1 MSTSPPVSERQVG
14 TKMAPWMRV
23 LGWVAGAPLALLRYV
38 VVTRKCIDE
47 HIVDGADAKPGE
59 SGPDMPDYLRSAN
72 SSAGLATH
80 RRFSLRI
87 CDSQISAE
95 QLATIVSSDPNLV
108 SPWEV
113 LRWELPASERR
124 RLAPGDDVLIR
135 MAGPWN
141 GVLRVIERDAERLR
155 LQTQSGSALKG
166 ELELRLRKD
175 DGALLA
181 EIELWERADNRLL
194 AILHD
199 HLGLTSR
206 MQTHTWV
213 EFLQRTCSVSG
224 GCPDGPVH
232 VHTQR
237 ESR

>member
-1 MSTSPPVSERQVG
+1 
-14 TKMAPWMRV
+14 MRV

-38 VVTRKCIDE
+38 LVTRKCIDE
-47 HIVDGADAKPGE
+47 HIVDDADADHGAC
-59 SGPDMPDYLRSAN
+59 GPDMPDYLRSAD
-72 SSAGLATH
+72 SGAGLATH
-80 RRFSLRI
+80 RRFGLRI
-87 CDSQISAE
+87 CDSKISAE
-95 QLATIVSSDPNLV
+95 QLATIVASDPNLV

-113 LRWELPASERR
+113 LRWELPATERR

-141 GVLRVIERDAERLR
+141 GALRVIERDAERLR
-155 LQTQSGSALKG
+155 LQTHSNSALKG
-166 ELELRLRKD
+166 ELELRLRTD
-175 DGALLA
+175 DDTLLA

-199 HLGLTSR
+199 RLGLTSR

-213 EFLQRTCSVSG
+213 EFLQRTCNVSG
-224 GCPDGPVH
+224 GRPDGPVH
-232 VHTQR
+232 VRTHR

>member
-1 MSTSPPVSERQVG
+1 M
-14 TKMAPWMRV
+14 MAPWMRV

-38 VVTRKCIDE
+38 LVTRKCIDE
-47 HIVDGADAKPGE
+47 QIVDGADANHGACA
-59 SGPDMPDYLRSAN
+59 PDMPDYLRSAD
-72 SSAGLATH
+72 SGAGLATH

-113 LRWELPASERR
+113 LRWELPDSERR

-141 GVLRVIERDAERLR
+141 GALRVIERDAERLR

-166 ELELRLRKD
+166 ELELRLHTD
-175 DGALLA
+175 DGSCLPRSSCGSAPTTGCSPSCTTISA
-181 EIELWERADNRLL
+181 SPHGCR
-194 AILHD
+194 
-199 HLGLTSR
+199 
-206 MQTHTWV
+206 
-213 EFLQRTCSVSG
+213 RTRGSNFFSA
-224 GCPDGPVH
+224 H
-232 VHTQR
+232 AA
-237 ESR
+237 

>member
-1 MSTSPPVSERQVG
+1 MSASPPVSERLVA

-38 VVTRKCIDE
+38 LVTRKCIDE
-47 HIVDGADAKPGE
+47 HIVDGADVNHGA
-59 SGPDMPDYLRSAN
+59 SGPDMPDYLRSAD
-72 SSAGLATH
+72 SGAGLATH

-113 LRWELPASERR
+113 LRWELPDSERR

-166 ELELRLRKD
+166 ELELRLHTD
-175 DGALLA
+175 DGKLLA
-181 EIELWERADNRLL
+181 EVELWERADNRLL

-224 GCPDGPVH
+224 GRPDGPVH